1 MKPFLTLLLAL
12 LCVVASAS
20 THQYPRTRH
29 RVAMPHKT
37 EIVVPW
43 KTVAA
48 GGAAAGTVIAAYKV
62 SDGVE
67 EGIKTVAKE
76 KPEVFADT
84 LNVLTWPVRWAAFVL
99 FLLSG
104 CWIAKRLL
112 ELTTTS
118 NRKDTT
124 CKSPSTKPNWPEH

>member
-1 MKPFLTLLLAL
+1 MKSLLILFLAVLSAVSVSATHGYPQPHRR
-12 LCVVASAS
+12 AS
-20 THQYPRTRH
+20 TSR
-29 RVAMPHKT
+29 KT
-37 EIVVPW
+37 QIVVPW

-48 GGAAAGTVIAAYKV
+48 GGAAAGTVVAAYKI

-67 EGIKTVAKE
+67 DGIKTVAKE

-84 LNVLTWPVRWAAFVL
+84 LSVLTWPIRWAGFVL

-112 ELTTTS
+112 EHKTTS
-118 NRKDTT
+118 TPKG
-124 CKSPSTKPNWPEH
+124 

>member
-1 MKPFLTLLLAL
+1 MKPFLALLLAV

-20 THQYPRTRH
+20 AHQYPRARY
-29 RVAMPHKT
+29 RVATPRKT

-62 SDGVE
+62 SDGIE
-67 EGIKTVAKE
+67 DGIKTVAKE

-84 LNVLTWPVRWAAFVL
+84 LSVLTWPIRWGALILFILIYCEVL
-99 FLLSG
+99 RRF
-104 CWIAKRLL
+104 IYKI
-112 ELTTTS
+112 TTS
-118 NRKDTT
+118 TT
-124 CKSPSTKPNWPEH
+124 KGTKKWNSH

>member
-1 MKPFLTLLLAL
+1 MKSLLILFLAVL
-12 LCVVASAS
+12 SAVSVSATHGYPQPHRRVS
-20 THQYPRTRH
+20 TPR
-29 RVAMPHKT
+29 KT
-37 EIVVPW
+37 EIAVPW

-48 GGAAAGTVIAAYKV
+48 GGAAAGTVVAAYKI

-67 EGIKTVAKE
+67 DGIKTVAKE

-84 LNVLTWPVRWAAFVL
+84 LSVLTWPIRWAGFVL

-104 CWIAKRLL
+104 CWIAKKLL
-112 ELTTTS
+112 ELKTTS

-124 CKSPSTKPNWPEH
+124 CNSH

>member
-1 MKPFLTLLLAL
+1 MKSFLAL
-12 LCVVASAS
+12 VLAVLSIVTFAATPNIHRPHRHAS
-20 THQYPRTRH
+20 TPR
-29 RVAMPHKT
+29 KT

-84 LNVLTWPVRWAAFVL
+84 LSVLTWPIRWAAFVL

-104 CWIAKRLL
+104 CWIAKKLL
-112 ELTTTS
+112 ELKTTS

-124 CKSPSTKPNWPEH
+124 CNSN

>member
-1 MKPFLTLLLAL
+1 MKSLLILFLVLLS
-12 LCVVASAS
+12 VVAFAATPNIHRPHRWVS
-20 THQYPRTRH
+20 TPR
-29 RVAMPHKT
+29 KT

-48 GGAAAGTVIAAYKV
+48 GGAAAGTIIAAYKV

-67 EGIKTVAKE
+67 DGIKTVAKE

-84 LNVLTWPVRWAAFVL
+84 LSVLTWPIRWAAFVL
-99 FLLSG
+99 FLISG

-112 ELTTTS
+112 ELKQPS

-124 CKSPSTKPNWPEH
+124 CNSH

>member
-1 MKPFLTLLLAL
+1 MKSLLILFLAVLS
-12 LCVVASAS
+12 VVAFSATPNINIHRPHRRVS
-20 THQYPRTRH
+20 TPR
-29 RVAMPHKT
+29 KT

-43 KTVAA
+43 KSVAA

-84 LNVLTWPVRWAAFVL
+84 LSVLTWPIRWAAFVL

-112 ELTTTS
+112 EHKTTS
-118 NRKDTT
+118 TSKG
-124 CKSPSTKPNWPEH
+124 

>member
-1 MKPFLTLLLAL
+1 MKSLLILFLVLLS
-12 LCVVASAS
+12 VVAFAATPNIHRPHRRVS
-20 THQYPRTRH
+20 TPR
-29 RVAMPHKT
+29 KT

-84 LNVLTWPVRWAAFVL
+84 LSVLTWPIRCAVL
-99 FLLSG
+99 AVFLLVYY
-104 CWIAKRLL
+104 WIWRILI
-112 ELTTTS
+112 
-118 NRKDTT
+118 R
-124 CKSPSTKPNWPEH
+124 KSPTSTRKE

>member
-1 MKPFLTLLLAL
+1 MKSLLILFLAIISAVSVSATHGHPQLHRR
-12 LCVVASAS
+12 AS
-20 THQYPRTRH
+20 TPR
-29 RVAMPHKT
+29 KT
-37 EIVVPW
+37 QIVVPW

-48 GGAAAGTVIAAYKV
+48 GGAAAGTIIAAYKV

-67 EGIKTVAKE
+67 DGIRTVAKE

-84 LNVLTWPVRWAAFVL
+84 LSVLTWPIRWAAFVL

-112 ELTTTS
+112 EHTPPQP
-118 NRKDTT
+118 RKDKT
-124 CKSPSTKPNWPEH
+124 

>member
-1 MKPFLTLLLAL
+1 MKSFLAL
-12 LCVVASAS
+12 VLAVLSVITFAATPNIHRPHRRVSA
-20 THQYPRTRH
+20 PR
-29 RVAMPHKT
+29 KT

-67 EGIKTVAKE
+67 DGIKTVAKE

-84 LNVLTWPVRWAAFVL
+84 LSVLTWPIRWAAFVL

-104 CWIAKRLL
+104 CWIAKKLL
-112 ELTTTS
+112 ELKTTS
-118 NRKDTT
+118 NRKDTK
-124 CKSPSTKPNWPEH
+124 CNSN

>member
-1 MKPFLTLLLAL
+1 MQEGDVEMKLLFVLFLAL
-12 LCVVASAS
+12 LSVVAFAA
-20 THQYPRTRH
+20 TPNIHRPHH
-29 RVAMPHKT
+29 RVSTPRKT

-67 EGIKTVAKE
+67 DGIKTVAKE

-84 LNVLTWPVRWAAFVL
+84 LSVLTWPIRLAALAV
-99 FLLSG
+99 FLLVYY
-104 CWIAKRLL
+104 WIWRILIRRTL
-112 ELTTTS
+112 TS
-118 NRKDTT
+118 NPKG
-124 CKSPSTKPNWPEH
+124 

>member
-1 MKPFLTLLLAL
+1 MKSFLSLVLAL

-20 THQYPRTRH
+20 IHQHPRARH
-29 RVAMPHKT
+29 PASTPRKT

-48 GGAAAGTVIAAYKV
+48 GGAAAGSIIAAYKV

-84 LNVLTWPVRWAAFVL
+84 LSVLTWPIRWAAMVL
-99 FLLSG
+99 FLLIYY
-104 CWIAKRLL
+104 WIWRVVIRRSS
-112 ELTTTS
+112 TS
-118 NRKDTT
+118 TPKG
-124 CKSPSTKPNWPEH
+124 

>member
-1 MKPFLTLLLAL
+1 MKSLLILFLAVLS
-12 LCVVASAS
+12 VVAFAATPNIHRPHRRVS
-20 THQYPRTRH
+20 T
-29 RVAMPHKT
+29 PHKT

-48 GGAAAGTVIAAYKV
+48 GGAAAGTVVAAYKI

-67 EGIKTVAKE
+67 DGIKTVAKE

-84 LNVLTWPVRWAAFVL
+84 LSVLTWPIRWAGFVL

-112 ELTTTS
+112 EHKTTS
-118 NRKDTT
+118 TPKG
-124 CKSPSTKPNWPEH
+124 

>member
-1 MKPFLTLLLAL
+1 MKSLLSIFLAL
-12 LCVVASAS
+12 LCIIASAS
-20 THQYPRTRH
+20 AHQHPRNRH
-29 RVAMPHKT
+29 HASAPRKT
-37 EIVVPW
+37 ALVVPW

-84 LNVLTWPVRWAAFVL
+84 LSVLTWPIRWAALAL
-99 FLLSG
+99 FFLIIG
-104 CWIAKRLL
+104 FGGY
-112 ELTTTS
+112 
-118 NRKDTT
+118 
-124 CKSPSTKPNWPEH
+124 

>member
-1 MKPFLTLLLAL
+1 MKSFLAL
-12 LCVVASAS
+12 VLAVLSVVTFAATPNIHRPHRHAS
-20 THQYPRTRH
+20 TPR
-29 RVAMPHKT
+29 KT

-84 LNVLTWPVRWAAFVL
+84 LSVLTWPIRWAGFVL

-112 ELTTTS
+112 EHKTTS
-118 NRKDTT
+118 TPKG
-124 CKSPSTKPNWPEH
+124 

>member
-1 MKPFLTLLLAL
+1 MKSFLAL
-12 LCVVASAS
+12 VLAVLSVVTFAATPNIHRPHRHAS
-20 THQYPRTRH
+20 TPR
-29 RVAMPHKT
+29 KT

-48 GGAAAGTVIAAYKV
+48 GGAAAGTVVAAYKI

-84 LNVLTWPVRWAAFVL
+84 LSVLTWPIRWAAFVL

-104 CWIAKRLL
+104 CWIAKKLL
-112 ELTTTS
+112 ELKTTS

-124 CKSPSTKPNWPEH
+124 CNSN

>member
-1 MKPFLTLLLAL
+1 MSEGGGSMKFLLIFFLAVL
-12 LCVVASAS
+12 STVSVSAAHRYPQPHRRVS
-20 THQYPRTRH
+20 TPC
-29 RVAMPHKT
+29 KT

-48 GGAAAGTVIAAYKV
+48 GGAAAGTIIAAYKV
-62 SDGVE
+62 SDGAE
-67 EGIKTVAKE
+67 DGIKTVAKE

-84 LNVLTWPVRWAAFVL
+84 LSVLTWPIRWAAFVL

-112 ELTTTS
+112 ELKTTS

-124 CKSPSTKPNWPEH
+124 CNSN